1 MTKEDRVVR
10 YLERAAK
17 ELLYDTGYYKEELGI
32 SDEDIR
38 EIQKKREAEI
48 SLKPTEKRNLVVKQ
62 SIKPLLKSY
71 GYSVSGVDWR
81 RELEDAYLI
90 IHMINSQFNSIV
102 TGANFRFH
110 ISAAKK
116 EEIKGKLSDEWMYHQ
131 GEELNQFDFLPYC
144 GMLSPYYS
152 GGMYQIDGY
161 KNFLPSDTPVEKICR
176 QIEEDFGSCILP
188 ELAEVSCYHDFQ
200 LLRERKR
207 KARGA
212 KEIFLLRYYYMA
224 QRWAADFTGQGMEH
238 LKRAAEEMKLSREDI
253 LSHMEWLEI
262 CRENSDFPG
271 FDAREFVRKSAEQ
284 RI

>member
-1 MTKEDRVVR
+1 M
-10 YLERAAK
+10 
-17 ELLYDTGYYKEELGI
+17 
-32 SDEDIR
+32 
-38 EIQKKREAEI
+38 
-48 SLKPTEKRNLVVKQ
+48 KQ

-161 KNFLPSDTPVEKICR
+161 KNFLPSDTPVEEICR

-200 LLRERKR
+200 LLRE
-207 KARGA
+207 
-212 KEIFLLRYYYMA
+212 
-224 QRWAADFTGQGMEH
+224 
-238 LKRAAEEMKLSREDI
+238 
-253 LSHMEWLEI
+253 
-262 CRENSDFPG
+262 
-271 FDAREFVRKSAEQ
+271 
-284 RI
+284 

>member
-1 MTKEDRVVR
+1 M
-10 YLERAAK
+10 
-17 ELLYDTGYYKEELGI
+17 
-32 SDEDIR
+32 
-38 EIQKKREAEI
+38 
-48 SLKPTEKRNLVVKQ
+48 KQ

-116 EEIKGKLSDEWMYHQ
+116 EEIKGKLSDEWTYQ

-161 KNFLPSDTPVEKICR
+161 KNFLPSDTPVEEICR

-188 ELAEVSCYHDFQ
+188 ELEKFPVTMIFSFCGSE
-200 LLRERKR
+200 REKR
-207 KARGA
+207 GERRRSFCCAIIIWHSDGRQTLPDRGWS
-212 KEIFLLRYYYMA
+212 I
-224 QRWAADFTGQGMEH
+224 
-238 LKRAAEEMKLSREDI
+238 
-253 LSHMEWLEI
+253 
-262 CRENSDFPG
+262 
-271 FDAREFVRKSAEQ
+271 
-284 RI
+284 